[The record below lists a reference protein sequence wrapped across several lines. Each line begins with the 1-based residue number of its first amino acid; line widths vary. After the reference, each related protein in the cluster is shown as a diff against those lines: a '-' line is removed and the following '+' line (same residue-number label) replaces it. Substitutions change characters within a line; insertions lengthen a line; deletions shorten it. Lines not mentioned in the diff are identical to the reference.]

1 MRQILIGNL
10 LTPYRLIKNG
20 AILIENDRI
29 KFVGVWSDLKDI
41 GIDRVL
47 DFSDHYI
54 APGFIDI
61 HVHGGGGSDTMDASV
76 EALLN
81 IARTHAKGGTTGLY
95 LTTLTAPFENILE
108 SLIAVGNAMN
118 LKSSEETGA
127 KILGAHVEGPYFNES
142 QAGAQNPNYLRK
154 PSLDEAKALLE
165 TGVVKRVSMAPELPR
180 ALDVARFFSQH
191 GVLVSIAHSDATYQ
205 QVLMAIES
213 GFSHVT
219 HVFSG
224 MSSLRRINSYR
235 IAGVLEATLLLDDLT
250 TEMIADGH
258 HLPPSLMKLVI
269 KNKKTDRVC
278 GVTDAISAAGL
289 GPGNYTLGGLNI
301 IVERDVVDDFE
312 ISPEGYVAK
321 LSNRQAFAGSVAL
334 MIDIVRNLVLYAD
347 LPITEAVKM
356 VTIVPARIMG
366 IHTHRGTL
374 TQGKFADITVFDQ
387 NYQVVLTMVEG
398 KVVYFWDS
406 I

>member
-1 MRQILIGNL
+1 MKQILVGNL
-10 LTPYRLIKNG
+10 LTPYRLIENG
-20 AILIENDRI
+20 AVLIENERI
-29 KFVGVWSDLKDI
+29 KFVGTWSDLKDTSV
-41 GIDRVL
+41 DRL
-47 DFSDHYI
+47 MDFSGCYI

-95 LTTLTAPFENILE
+95 PTTLTAPFENILE
-108 SLIAVGNAMN
+108 SLITVRKVMN
-118 LKSSEETGA
+118 LELSEENGA
-127 KILGAHVEGPYFNES
+127 KILGAHVEGPYLNES
-142 QAGAQNPNYLRK
+142 QAGAQNPKYLRK
-154 PSLDEAKALLE
+154 PSLDEAKTLLK
-165 TGVVKRVSMAPELPR
+165 TGVVKRISMAPELPG
-180 ALDVARFFSQH
+180 ALDVAKFFSQH

-205 QVLMAIES
+205 QVLVAIEN

-219 HVFSG
+219 HIFSG

-235 IAGVLEATLLLDDLT
+235 IAGVLEATLILDDLT
-250 TEMIADGH
+250 TEMIVDAH

-269 KNKKTDRVC
+269 KTKKSDRVC

-289 GPGNYTLGGLNI
+289 GPGNYTLGGLNVV
-301 IVERDVVDDFE
+301 VERNVIDDFE
-312 ISPEGYVAK
+312 ISPEGCVAK

-334 MIDIVRNLVLYAD
+334 MIDIVKNLVLYAD

-366 IHTHRGTL
+366 IHDYRGTL
-374 TQGKFADITVFDQ
+374 TREKFADITVFDQ
-387 NYQVVLTMVEG
+387 DYQVLLTMVEG
-398 KVVYFWDS
+398 KIVHCKS
-406 I
+406 